1 MEKST
6 AYRTIKLSVSIIIVL
21 TTLVL
26 LIAVAPA
33 FATVSPVAND
43 SALLSG
49 IRFAGTASD
58 ADVSYLQNSLRF
70 LHVYLPE
77 WYSYVSEA
85 KPFVLSIG
93 QTDDEGW
100 VAANSTCCDVQGN
113 GMMTFDDH
121 LGFLMASNDPEDQT
135 AEARRVAFLGV
146 LIHEVTHLRDY
157 RAGRMPAKMDATACI
172 ATEGAAY
179 TKEIEFKRALVS
191 APFDSSKTGE
201 DHRTAAKRQFEVEEK
216 QFNNKFWKLYCII
229 AHPTMGD

>member
-6 AYRTIKLSVSIIIVL
+6 DYRTIKLSVSIIIVL
-21 TTLVL
+21 STLGL
-26 LIAVAPA
+26 LIAEAPA
-33 FATVSPVAND
+33 FATISPAAND

-93 QTDDEGW
+93 QTNDEGW

-121 LGFLMASNDPEDQT
+121 LGFFMASNDPDDQT
-135 AEARRVAFLGV
+135 AEARRVAFLSV

-157 RAGRMPAKMDATACI
+157 RAGRMQAKMDATACI

-179 TKEIEFKRALVS
+179 TKEFEFKQALVS
-191 APFDSSKTGE
+191 VRFENS
-201 DHRTAAKRQFEVEEK
+201 RTRENYRAAAKRQFEAEEK
-216 QFNNKFWKLYCII
+216 QFNSKFWKLYCII